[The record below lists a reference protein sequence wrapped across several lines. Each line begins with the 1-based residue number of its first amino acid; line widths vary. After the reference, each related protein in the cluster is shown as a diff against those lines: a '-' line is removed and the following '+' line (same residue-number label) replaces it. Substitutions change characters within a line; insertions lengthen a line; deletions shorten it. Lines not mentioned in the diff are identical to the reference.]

1 MLARRAFTLIEV
13 LVAIVLVELGLL
25 TSVAAVAILF
35 RAAAEG
41 RLATAAAHRAASRLE
56 TLRESPCQPAS
67 GVTAGPF
74 RESWTATAPHNGVRS
89 LSDSVEYRASGRLKT
104 VVLRTRDLC

>member
-25 TSVAAVAILF
+25 TSVAAAAVMF
-35 RAAAEG
+35 RTANEG
-41 RLATAAAHRAASRLE
+41 RLATIAANRAASRLE
-56 TLRESPCQPAS
+56 VLRESPCQAAS

-74 RESWTATAPHNGVRS
+74 RESWTATAQHNGVRN
-89 LSDSVEYRASGRLKT
+89 LSDSVEYRASGRLKS